1 MLKNW
6 LYAMCVLELNLETIK
21 QNKTFQSDKQQQQKM
36 VNMAKSHTFW
46 GKWSLDQNDCY

>member
-36 VNMAKSHTFW
+36 VNMAKSNTFW
-46 GKWSLDQNDCY
+46 GNWSLEQKFF